1 MTKPGVRR
9 GERGAVAVVVAIS
22 LVMLMAAAAIG
33 VDIAKLAYERQT
45 LQNALDAA
53 AAAGVLKL
61 PDDPA
66 AAILEAQEFASAN
79 MVGAQLGSIT
89 PSVALRCVTSYNS
102 TTKSPDWATVLAVC
116 GISSHSFNAL
126 DCNEESG
133 ICSVPCTTSNHCNT
147 IVVKYDKTV
156 DYSFGPAIGIPTGQT
171 GAVVSAACRGYCGT
185 VAPNPMDVVVMAD
198 RTPSMADGFTTKDS
212 WTGDTYSTPNG
223 SLANMKTGIQDM
235 LGSMNQ
241 DLQYVAFGTIAL
253 SVPSTSNRVAEPPA
267 LTDAFT
273 DADPYATC
281 SYWGCSSWNSYN
293 KKWHF
298 AGSWVPVGYTNHYTK
313 TDSNGVVSVDTSTT
327 LGKSVGQL
335 DISNDEVYYPTA
347 STGEKTKSNEGTHLA
362 AALKGAVRYMLNTD
376 PVTDAGLPKR
386 PEEYGTPKKV
396 IIFETD
402 GSPSEIFN
410 SDSSAL
416 SLSNSLDIGSA
427 GNGKKQSCDNFTQ
440 IATEAKAQG
449 IRLIMIGVGAVNKAT
464 CGTSK
469 YSYTYVRD
477 VLAAA
482 ASPTKS
488 GKASDASDCTVA
500 GNTELENSD
509 GDNYFCAAS
518 SADLKSVFISAFGS
532 LTEKSKLM
540 SLPNAANLS

>member
-1 MTKPGVRR
+1 MMRQKVRR
-9 GERGAVAVVVAIS
+9 GERGAVAVIVAIS

-45 LQNALDAA
+45 LQNSLDAA

-61 PDDPA
+61 PDDPTA
-66 AAILEAQEFASAN
+66 AVLEAQKFASDN

-89 PSVALRCVTSYNS
+89 PSVALRCVTSYNT

-116 GISSHSFNAL
+116 GISSHTFNAL
-126 DCNEESG
+126 DCNEDAG
-133 ICSVPCTTSNHCNT
+133 ICSVPCTTANHCNT
-147 IVVKYDKTV
+147 IVVKYNKTV

-171 GAVVSAACRGYCGT
+171 GAIVSAACRGYCGT

-198 RTPSMADGFTTKDS
+198 RTPSMADGFTTTDT
-212 WTGDTYSTPNG
+212 WTSVKYSTPSG
-223 SLANMKTGIQDM
+223 SLSNMKSGIQDM

-253 SVPSTSNRVAEPPA
+253 SWPSSSNKVAEPSGGE
-267 LTDAFT
+267 AFT
-273 DADPYATC
+273 DADYQSCTKYSCTWDPD
-281 SYWGCSSWNSYN
+281 N

-298 AGSWVPVGYTNHYTK
+298 AGSWVPIGYTNHYTK
-313 TDSNGVVSVDTSTT
+313 TDSSGVVSVDTSTT

-335 DISNDEVYYPTA
+335 DISDSKVSYPSA
-347 STGEKTKSNEGTHLA
+347 STGKSTSSNEGTHLA

-386 PEEYGTPKKV
+386 PDEYGTPKKV

-416 SLSNSLDIGSA
+416 NLSNSLDVGSA
-427 GNGKKQSCDNFTQ
+427 GNGQMQSCDNFTQ
-440 IATEAKAQG
+440 IASEAKAQG

-469 YSYTYVRD
+469 YNYKYVRD
-477 VLAAA
+477 VLASA

-488 GKASDASDCTVA
+488 GKASDASDCTVS

-540 SLPNAANLS
+540 ALPNAANFS

>member
-1 MTKPGVRR
+1 MGRPRVRR

-22 LVMLMAAAAIG
+22 LVMLMASAAIG
-33 VDIAKLAYERQT
+33 IDIAKLAYERQT

-53 AAAGVLKL
+53 AAAGVMKL
-61 PDDPA
+61 PDDPTA
-66 AAILEAQEFASAN
+66 AVLEAKKFASDN

-89 PSVALRCVTSYNS
+89 PSVALRCVTSYN
-102 TTKSPDWATVLAVC
+102 TTTRSPDWATVLAVC
-116 GISSHSFNAL
+116 GISSHSFNVL

-133 ICSVPCTTSNHCNT
+133 ICSVPCTTANHCNT

-171 GAVVSAACRGYCGT
+171 GAIVSAACRGYCGT

-198 RTPSMADGFTTKDS
+198 RTPSMADGFTTRDT
-212 WTGDTYSTPNG
+212 WTGDTYSTPYG
-223 SLANMKTGIQDM
+223 SLSNMKAGIKDM
-235 LGSMNQ
+235 LGSMDQN
-241 DLQYVAFGTIAL
+241 LQYVAFGTIAL
-253 SVPSTSNRVAEPPA
+253 SVPSSSNRVAEPSGG
-267 LTDAFT
+267 DAFT
-273 DADPYATC
+273 DADPYVSCT
-281 SYWGCSSWNSYN
+281 YWGCDYWNPNN

-298 AGSWVPVGYTNHYTK
+298 KGSWVPVGYTNHYTK

-327 LGKSVGQL
+327 LGSSVGQL
-335 DISNDEVYYPTA
+335 DISNDQVSYPSA
-347 STGEKTKSNEGTHLA
+347 STGKETKSNEGTHLA

-376 PVTDAGLPKR
+376 PVADAGLPKR

-416 SLSNSLDIGSA
+416 SLSNSLDVGSA
-427 GNGKKQSCDNFTQ
+427 GNGQMKSCDNFTQ
-440 IATEAKAQG
+440 IASEAKAQG
-449 IRLIMIGVGAVNKAT
+449 IRLIMIGVGAVNMAT

-469 YSYTYVRD
+469 YNYKYVRD
-477 VLAAA
+477 VLASA

-488 GKASDASDCTVA
+488 GKASDALDCTVA
-500 GNTELENSD
+500 GNTEAENSD

-540 SLPNAANLS
+540 ALPNAASFG